1 MQICLDEI
9 ISIKKIGPRETIDI
23 TVSDDNL
30 FLANGVLTHNSGY
43 GSTDVDMT
51 DVSESFGLAHTV
63 DVLLALITTEELEN
77 LNQLMIKQLKN
88 RYNDPNYYKRFVV
101 GIDRSKMR
109 LFDLEESAQK
119 DIIDSGQDKDDDMP
133 AFDKSSFG
141 KRMKTAG
148 TDFKF

>member
-30 FLANGVLTHNSGY
+30 FLANGILTHNSGY
-43 GSTDVDMT
+43 GSTDVDIT
-51 DVSESFGLAHTV
+51 DTSESFGLPATA
-63 DVLLALITTEELEN
+63 DLMLALISSEELEN
-77 LNQLMIKQLKN
+77 LNQFMIKQLKN

>member
-30 FLANGVLTHNSGY
+30 FLANGILTHNSGY

-119 DIIDSGQDKDDDMP
+119 DVIDSGQDKDDDMP

>member
-30 FLANGVLTHNSGY
+30 FLANGILTHNSGY

>member
-30 FLANGVLTHNSGY
+30 FLANGILTHNSGY

-119 DIIDSGQDKDDDMP
+119 DIRDSGQDKDDDMP